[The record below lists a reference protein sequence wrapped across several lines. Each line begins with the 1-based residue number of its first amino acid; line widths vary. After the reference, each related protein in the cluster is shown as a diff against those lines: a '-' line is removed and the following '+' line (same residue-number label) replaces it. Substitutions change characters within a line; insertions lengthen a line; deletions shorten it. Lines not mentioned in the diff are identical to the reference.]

1 MIPLG
6 QWLPDQPTLNAK
18 SLLVAL
24 NCYPGTNGYRPAKQ
38 FTAAISGG
46 IGPFTGAAT
55 FTGPDG
61 KTVII
66 GGTDSSLYLIHS
78 MAWAVL
84 GTGYSAP
91 SGRWRFAQFGGLAVA
106 TNGVD
111 PMQKIDLVAHS
122 AAALGGSPPTFR
134 TLVIVKDFLVGAVL
148 NGQTNVLGWSGI
160 NNAEFWTF
168 GQNQS
173 DYQIMASGGDINGM
187 FGGEYGLILQRNR
200 ISRMEYVGGNDIFV
214 INEISSNLGC
224 VTPHSVLQHGQIGA
238 FLSDNGFMLWDGA
251 SLKPIGTERIDRFFF
266 SNYTKADWANM
277 SAAVDIANQVLC
289 WSMGDRIFCYH
300 WVLDRWT
307 LLDQP
312 AQIIFSGV
320 TKSVT
325 IDETDV
331 NVGVADD
338 DIDSPGLLSLDDP
351 VFKGGDSAFYV
362 INDTGMLG
370 RLTGLPRAAQWTL
383 GDLEL
388 AKGREA
394 QVSWVRPDTD
404 ASSGLTLSIS
414 CRSKL
419 RDPVVFTNYG
429 TLASNG
435 DMPVRERG
443 RYFRMTL
450 SIDAG
455 TSWTYA
461 LGLDPEVSRGARR

>member
-1 MIPLG
+1 
-6 QWLPDQPTLNAK
+6 
-18 SLLVAL
+18 
-24 NCYPGTNGYRPAKQ
+24 
-38 FTAAISGG
+38 
-46 IGPFTGAAT
+46 
-55 FTGPDG
+55 
-61 KTVII
+61 
-66 GGTDSSLYLIHS
+66 
-78 MAWAVL
+78 
-84 GTGYSAP
+84 
-91 SGRWRFAQFGGLAVA
+91 
-106 TNGVD
+106 
-111 PMQKIDLVAHS
+111 
-122 AAALGGSPPTFR
+122 
-134 TLVIVKDFLVGAVL
+134 
-148 NGQTNVLGWSGI
+148 
-160 NNAEFWTF
+160 
-168 GQNQS
+168 
-173 DYQIMASGGDINGM
+173 
-187 FGGEYGLILQRNR
+187 
-200 ISRMEYVGGNDIFV
+200 
-214 INEISSNLGC
+214 
-224 VTPHSVLQHGQIGA
+224 
-238 FLSDNGFMLWDGA
+238 MLWDGA

-351 VFKGGDSAFYV
+351 IFKGGDSAFYV

-419 RDPVVFTNYG
+419 GDAIVFTNYG